1 MFINAYWNMILA
13 WKNQYDLL
21 LWLKW
26 KMPYGL
32 KWKNEGEN
40 ISCYT
45 KGIKPTNRRVNLKI
59 GVHFK
64 IS

>member
-1 MFINAYWNMILA
+1 MFLNAYWNMILA
-13 WKNQYDLL
+13 WTSQYDLL

-45 KGIKPTNRRVNLKI
+45 KGIKPTNRRVN
-59 GVHFK
+59 
-64 IS
+64 